1 MKCLICGDDSF
12 KDVRAFSIH
21 LCKKHHIKQNE
32 YYSKYIDTSEHKCA
46 ECGKDAK
53 FLNITEGFSKYCSRC
68 QKRIKIQLAYKNMSA
83 EHKNEILKK
92 GKQTRLRL
100 YGFENYNNTS
110 QSRKTKRERYGNE
123 NYNNREKAKRT
134 YPTQTEV
141 SIRKQKETHF
151 KNWLNKFK
159 EKMEKCNCTVT
170 ETDGYHVNLKCNTCK
185 QEFSLVKPAL
195 NNCLRWNVFNICPTC
210 FPSTKTSRAEKDL
223 FAFIRSLNEACSPND
238 KTVLGRKEIDVY
250 VPDKKIGFEYDG
262 LFWHSIERTGSSLLE
277 KTELCEAK
285 GIQLIHIFE
294 DEWLFKQDIVKSRI
308 SGLLGHNEKIY
319 ARLCECKEI
328 ANKEAEEFLNKNH
341 LQGSCVSK
349 YRYGLYYKDRL
360 LSVMTFGKSRFKK
373 DEFELLRFANTLN
386 VNVIGGAS
394 KLFKHFLNDHKD
406 INTVI
411 TFADRRWSQG
421 HVYEKMGFERID
433 TIKPNMF
440 YILKGRQ
447 RVSRFYSWKNEIPSN
462 TYTIND
468 CGNYKYRFTRPI
480 G

>member
-1 MKCLICGDDSF
+1 M
-12 KDVRAFSIH
+12 
-21 LCKKHHIKQNE
+21 
-32 YYSKYIDTSEHKCA
+32 
-46 ECGKDAK
+46 
-53 FLNITEGFSKYCSRC
+53 
-68 QKRIKIQLAYKNMSA
+68 
-83 EHKNEILKK
+83 
-92 GKQTRLRL
+92 
-100 YGFENYNNTS
+100 
-110 QSRKTKRERYGNE
+110 
-123 NYNNREKAKRT
+123 
-134 YPTQTEV
+134 
-141 SIRKQKETHF
+141 
-151 KNWLNKFK
+151 
-159 EKMEKCNCTVT
+159 
-170 ETDGYHVNLKCNTCK
+170 
-185 QEFSLVKPAL
+185 
-195 NNCLRWNVFNICPTC
+195 
-210 FPSTKTSRAEKDL
+210 
-223 FAFIRSLNEACSPND
+223 
-238 KTVLGRKEIDVY
+238 
-250 VPDKKIGFEYDG
+250 
-262 LFWHSIERTGSSLLE
+262 LE

-328 ANKEAEEFLNKNH
+328 TNKEAEEFLNKNH

-373 DEFELLRFANTLN
+373 NEFELLRFANSLN